1 MDIKDKIV
9 AITGVSEGLGKAL
22 CKEYLNKGAKVFA
35 CARNIDQVS
44 LDFKDNIGKD
54 LLIIKADVSVESEIA
69 QFFESGINFFGGL
82 DVLVNN
88 AGIYGPKGR
97 IDDIDINDWKYCLDV
112 NLIGSVN
119 AVRYSLPVMK
129 KNKKGKIIQ
138 LSGGGATNPMPN
150 LTAYAVSKAAIVR
163 FVESVA
169 LELREYNIFIN
180 AIAPGALNTRLLD
193 EVLDAGPDKVG
204 HDFYK
209 KSLKQRDDGGTSLQ
223 HAIDLSMFLS
233 SNSSD
238 GITGKLISAIWDNW
252 RDWNKHLHELN
263 NSDIYSLRRITGKDR
278 GFDWGDK

>member
-22 CKEYLNKGAKVFA
+22 CNEYLNKGAKVFA
-35 CARNIDQVS
+35 CARNIDKVS
-44 LDFKDNIGKD
+44 SDFKDNIGKN
-54 LLIIKADVSVESEIA
+54 LLIIKADVSVESEIS
-69 QFFESGINFFGGL
+69 QFFESGIDFFGGL

-88 AGIYGPKGR
+88 AGIYGPKGN

-112 NLIGSVN
+112 NLMGSVN

-129 KNKKGKIIQ
+129 KNKKGRIIQ

-169 LELREYNIFIN
+169 LEVRECDIFIN
-180 AIAPGALNTRLLD
+180 SLAPGALNTRLWR
-193 EVLDAGPDKVG
+193 EVLEAEPDKVG

-209 KSLKQRDDGGTSLQ
+209 KSLKQRDDGGASMQ

-238 GITGKLISAIWDNW
+238 GITGKLISAMWDNW
-252 RDWNKHLHELN
+252 QDWNQYLDELN

>member
-54 LLIIKADVSVESEIA
+54 LLIVKADVSNESEIG

-88 AGIYGPKGR
+88 AGIYGPKGN
-97 IDDIDINDWKYCLDV
+97 IDDIDLHDWKYCLDV

-119 AVRYSLPVMK
+119 AMRYSLPVMK
-129 KNKKGKIIQ
+129 KNKNGKIIQ

-169 LELREYNIFIN
+169 LEVREYNVFIN

-193 EVLDAGPDKVG
+193 EILEAGPDKVG

-209 KSLKQRDDGGTSLQ
+209 KSLKQRDDGGVSLQ
-223 HAIDLSMFLS
+223 HAIDLTMFLS

-252 RDWNKHLHELN
+252 QDWNQHLDELN
-263 NSDIYSLRRITGKDR
+263 NSDIFSLRRITGRDR